1 MCNSMMHQMCSAHD
15 EPEKCEGEL
24 DKLDGKGIF
33 KALLKGDVFTDDFR
47 RNVLKDSLAESD
59 MPEEEKEKILA
70 HLDNVEAAA
79 PAGNGKTADDGPIK
93 PLSIRRA
100 VKDSMNILRGRP
112 I

>member
-24 DKLDGKGIF
+24 DKLDGKGVF
-33 KALLKGDVFTDDFR
+33 KAMLKGDVFTDDFR

-70 HLDNVEAAA
+70 HLDNVEAGNEN
-79 PAGNGKTADDGPIK
+79 PAGGPIR

-100 VKDSMNILRGRP
+100 LKDSLNLLRGRP